1 MLLKIA
7 FVGLLINIF
16 WSIVHLY
23 RAMAIVD
30 DTVKR
35 FIVLNFVYRLDFS
48 WVSLFEILV
57 PISPHVKLDEKSNLL
72 DPY

>member
-1 MLLKIA
+1 
-7 FVGLLINIF
+7 
-16 WSIVHLY
+16 
-23 RAMAIVD
+23 MAIVD